1 MRLPCAA
8 ILCYT
13 VSMEE
18 NNTSLIT
25 PEFVDESIKELCHL
39 ITKVNDEQFIY
50 DFFKCLFTAPE
61 LRDFAT
67 RWSLVKEID
76 NGVTQREIAKK
87 YRISLCKITRGS
99 KELSKSDSAF
109 VRMLDLLKKEQ
120 KS

>member
-18 NNTSLIT
+18 NKTSLIT

-50 DFFKCLFTAPE
+50 DFFKWLFTAPE

-87 YRISLCKITRGS
+87 YRISLKKLLEWNPQIKDANKIQIG
-99 KELSKSDSAF
+99 
-109 VRMLDLLKKEQ
+109 
-120 KS
+120 